1 MVPLHVWVQ
10 SDGFM
15 RSAERLTQPVTYHG
29 EGPFWDSRTG
39 RLLLMDVLASTI
51 VAIDSNGALRR
62 YPVPSKAATVI
73 RRRAGMGFVIG
84 TEHGLAVADNE
95 LTTFVH
101 LGKVVDDPTV
111 RTNDGAATHWAGSS
125 SEQCLTTQSQLVE
138 PSTVTA
144 DPQDTKV
151 LLAPVSISN
160 GVQWSADGQRVYY
173 IDSPTRRVDV
183 FDFDL
188 QTGAWSN
195 RRTHIVIETAGGFP
209 DGMAIDQEG
218 GLWIALWGAG
228 AVNRYDVSGRLI
240 ESITVPGV
248 SQVSSCAFG
257 GSDGSILYISTSRQD
272 LPTGHEPDAG
282 AVFAIETSVRGA
294 ALAEFAG

>member
-1 MVPLHVWVQ
+1 
-10 SDGFM
+10 M

-111 RTNDGAATHWAGSS
+111 RTNDGGCDPLGGFVIGTMSYDAKPAGGA
-125 SEQCLTTQSQLVE
+125 VYR
-138 PSTVTA
+138 VTA